1 MELEVN
7 EESQNIA
14 SWLKINKLSLHASK
28 SQYMVLS
35 SYHNQIDIVVI
46 RFEGQP
52 IRRATQTKFLNVI
65 IDENLPGV
73 TIRSSTKKNQT
84 TRNVY
89 YSRQKAR
96 VIFPST
102 SILSVCLSGTKF
114 FGNKKHSGTF
124 CARLF
129 HIVQIRCGGGM
140 CSWSASCIEW
150 NCTIRYFTRHQWTSI

>member
-52 IRRATQTKFLNVI
+52 IRRATQTKFI
-65 IDENLPGV
+65 
-73 TIRSSTKKNQT
+73 
-84 TRNVY
+84 
-89 YSRQKAR
+89 
-96 VIFPST
+96 
-102 SILSVCLSGTKF
+102 
-114 FGNKKHSGTF
+114 
-124 CARLF
+124 
-129 HIVQIRCGGGM
+129 M
-140 CSWSASCIEW
+140 
-150 NCTIRYFTRHQWTSI
+150 